1 MASSNEFIDF
11 LHEVFEDL
19 GPIQAKR
26 MFGGYGVYHDGLMF
40 GLVVANQLYL
50 KVDDEN
56 RHYFEAQK
64 LGPFVF
70 AMKGKPVQLSYHLA
84 PEAIMDERE
93 LAALWARRSWDAALR
108 AQAVKAQQAERAK
121 SRQRSRAGGVSGH

>member
-1 MASSNEFIDF
+1 MANSNEFIDF

-26 MFGGYGVYHDGLMF
+26 MFGGYGIYHDGLMF

-56 RHYFEAQK
+56 RHFFEAQK

-70 AMKGKPVQLSYHLA
+70 AMKGKPVLLSYHLA

-93 LAALWARRSWDAALR
+93 LAAMWARRSWNAALR
-108 AQAVKAQQAERAK
+108 AQSLKVLQSERAK
-121 SRQRSRAGGVSGH
+121 GRRKKFPLA

>member
-1 MASSNEFIDF
+1 MANSNEFIDF

-26 MFGGYGVYHDGLMF
+26 MFGGYGIYHDGLMF

-56 RHYFEAQK
+56 RHFFEAQK

-93 LAALWARRSWDAALR
+93 LAAMWARRSWNAALR
-108 AQAVKAQQAERAK
+108 AQSLKVLQSERAK
-121 SRQRSRAGGVSGH
+121 GRRKKFPLA

>member
-1 MASSNEFIDF
+1 MANSNEFIDF

-26 MFGGYGVYHDGLMF
+26 MFGGYGIYHDGLMF

-56 RHYFEAQK
+56 RHFFLTQK

-93 LAALWARRSWDAALR
+93 LAAMWARRSWNAALR
-108 AQAVKAQQAERAK
+108 AQSLKVLQSEFAK
-121 SRQRSRAGGVSGH
+121 GRRKKFLLA

>member
-1 MASSNEFIDF
+1 MAISNEFIDF
-11 LHEVFEDL
+11 LHEVFEGL

-26 MFGGYGVYHDGLMF
+26 MFGGYGIYHDGLMF

-56 RHYFEAQK
+56 RHFFEAQK

-93 LAALWARRSWDAALR
+93 LAAMWARRSWNAALR
-108 AQAVKAQQAERAK
+108 AQSLKVLQSERAK
-121 SRQRSRAGGVSGH
+121 GRRKKFPLA